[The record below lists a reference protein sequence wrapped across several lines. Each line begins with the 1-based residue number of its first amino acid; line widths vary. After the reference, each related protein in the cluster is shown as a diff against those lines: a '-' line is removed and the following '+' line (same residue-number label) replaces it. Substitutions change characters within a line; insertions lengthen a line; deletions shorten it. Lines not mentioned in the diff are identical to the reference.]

1 MTEYFLLMLST
12 IFCMISLKLITY
24 KSGNHDA
31 DLFLKIIGI
40 ILFAP
45 AVWIVLE
52 SLNIIKWKYI

>member
-52 SLNIIKWKYI
+52 SLNIIK

>member
-1 MTEYFLLMLST
+1 MLST

-52 SLNIIKWKYI
+52 SLNIIK